1 MIVERAAILL
11 FVFSGIGAFLC
22 PLGGYGI
29 GLWRCGRRSPEAIKY
44 FVSQQRMMLIS
55 FYKFAGF
62 SIGTLIVGIVI
73 ATTLPIMIAFSLGI
87 AIIAFAAI
95 LLIALTPVGLSMGPT
110 LILASNEP
118 MPGCCARCDYDLRGA
133 PESRCPECG
142 HTGSLMIPAR

>member
-11 FVFSGIGAFLC
+11 FLLSGIGAFLC

-29 GLWRCGRRSPEAIKY
+29 GLWRCARRSPEAIKY

-62 SIGTLIVGIVI
+62 SIATLVIGIVI
-73 ATTLPIMIAFSLGI
+73 AATLPIKIAFFVGI
-87 AIIAFAAI
+87 AVVTFAAI
-95 LLIALTPVGLSMGPT
+95 LLIALAPVGLSMGPT
-110 LILASNEP
+110 LVLASSEP

-142 HTGSLMIPAR
+142 HAGAMIIRAR